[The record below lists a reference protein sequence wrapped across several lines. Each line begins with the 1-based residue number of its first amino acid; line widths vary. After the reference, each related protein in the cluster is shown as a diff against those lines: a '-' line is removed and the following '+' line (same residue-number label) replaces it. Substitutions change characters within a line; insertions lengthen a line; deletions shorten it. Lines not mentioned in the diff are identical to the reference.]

1 MRYTKHMRAPREKT
15 FSLRPSAEEWES
27 AHAVASAEGLTLSDW
42 IRTSLRRAASRPA
55 RKTPAEAVQ
64 P

>member
-1 MRYTKHMRAPREKT
+1 MSHSRHMRATREKT
-15 FSLRPSAEEWES
+15 FSLRLSADEWES